1 VPLWITCSWAAP
13 SYALDLEALAEEN
26 FREEAK
32 ALEDDLKAKA
42 AEELG
47 QMEGESL
54 EDAAR
59 RKLEEELGEGVGGL
73 LEGLLRGN

>member
-1 VPLWITCSWAAP
+1 M
-13 SYALDLEALAEEN
+13 
-26 FREEAK
+26 
-32 ALEDDLKAKA
+32 EDDLKAKA